1 MSRILSRAGA
11 GLAACMLLAAAPA
24 HSQVVASLAAALPSA
39 ASIALRPEAGCWA
52 CLGSSMGMYCAGGQ
66 VPGYWNCTYTIIG
79 CTPSS
84 PGCGAGAAL
93 PVDLDGAT
101 QYVSRGAAAGV
112 TQALAASGDPVRRNC
127 DGVVV
132 ARFQTP
138 ASIVGVRSRT
148 ESLSL

>member
-11 GLAACMLLAAAPA
+11 GLAVCMLLGSAPA

-39 ASIALRPEAGCWA
+39 ASIALRPDAGCWA

-66 VPGYWNCTYTIIG
+66 VPGYWNCNYTVMG
-79 CTPSS
+79 CSPSS

-93 PVDLDGAT
+93 PVDLDGAA

-112 TQALAASGDPVRRNC
+112 AQALAASGDPVRRNC

-132 ARFQTP
+132 ARYQTP
-138 ASIVGVRSRT
+138 AHIDGVRLRT

>member
-1 MSRILSRAGA
+1 MKRTLTRAGA
-11 GLAACMLLAAAPA
+11 ALAACMLLGAAPA

-39 ASIALRPEAGCWA
+39 TSVALRPDAGCWA

-66 VPGYWNCTYTIIG
+66 VPGYWNCTYTILG
-79 CTPSS
+79 CTPTS

-112 TQALAASGDPVRRNC
+112 NQALAQAGDPVRRNC
-127 DGVVV
+127 EGVVV
-132 ARFQTP
+132 ARYQTP
-138 ASIVGVRSRT
+138 SQIDGVRTQT
-148 ESLSL
+148 EALTL

>member
-1 MSRILSRAGA
+1 MSRMLTRAGA
-11 GLAACMLLAAAPA
+11 ALAACILFGAAPA
-24 HSQVVASLAAALPSA
+24 NSQVVASLAAALPSA
-39 ASIALRPEAGCWA
+39 TSVALRPEAGCWA

-66 VPGYWNCTYTIIG
+66 VPGWWNCTYTIMG

-84 PGCGAGAAL
+84 PGCGMSGAL

-101 QYVSRGAAAGV
+101 QYVSRAAAAGV
-112 TQALAASGDPVRRNC
+112 SQALAQAGTDVRRNC

-132 ARFQTP
+132 ARYQTP
-138 ASIVGVRSRT
+138 AQIEGVRSQT

>member
-11 GLAACMLLAAAPA
+11 ALAACLIFGTAPA
-24 HSQVVASLAAALPSA
+24 QSQVVASLAAALPSA
-39 ASIALRPEAGCWA
+39 TSVSLRPDPGCWA
-52 CLGSSMGMYCAGGQ
+52 CLGSVMGMYCAGGQ
-66 VPGYWNCTYTIIG
+66 VPGYWNCTYTILG
-79 CTPSS
+79 CTPTS

-101 QYVSRGAAAGV
+101 QYVSRGTAAGV
-112 TQALAASGDPVRRNC
+112 SQALAEAGDPVRRNC

-132 ARFQTP
+132 ARYQTP
-138 ASIVGVRSRT
+138 AQIAGVRTQT

>member
-11 GLAACMLLAAAPA
+11 SLAACMLLTAVPA

-112 TQALAASGDPVRRNC
+112 PLALAASGDPVRRNC

-132 ARFQTP
+132 ARFQSP
-138 ASIVGVRSRT
+138 ANILGVRMRT

>member
-1 MSRILSRAGA
+1 MSRILARAGV
-11 GLAACMLLAAAPA
+11 GLAACILLGAAPA

-39 ASIALRPEAGCWA
+39 ASVALRPTAGCWD

-66 VPGYWNCTYTIIG
+66 VPGYWNCTYTIVG

-112 TQALAASGDPVRRNC
+112 AQALAQLGEPLSRNC

-132 ARFQTP
+132 ARYQTP